1 MDTSTD
7 LLAAVLA
14 ETDTDHWRRRSH
26 HEQAR
31 YIAAALSLG
40 SAHRGP
46 STPAPGHPAEPD
58 HTIEDWVHRAE
69 LHDLAEDEQHALQS
83 LLTTY
88 GLPRGIIPSP
98 WGRALGQLIAVTG
111 PTHRRALARAFPDWI
126 VWAEALETPGLRQRL
141 LDAVDNA

>member
-1 MDTSTD
+1 MDISID

-31 YIAAALSLG
+31 YITAALSLG
-40 SAHRGP
+40 TAHPGP
-46 STPAPGHPAEPD
+46 RAAPPGRAAEAE
-58 HTIEDWVHRAE
+58 HTIEEWVCRAE
-69 LHDLAEDEQHALQS
+69 RHDLAEDEQHALQS

-88 GLPRGIIPSP
+88 GLSGGTIPSP
-98 WGRALGQLIAVTG
+98 WGRALGELIAVTG

-141 LDAVDNA
+141 LAAVDNA

>member
-1 MDTSTD
+1 MDISVD

-40 SAHRGP
+40 TAHRGP
-46 STPAPGHPAEPD
+46 GAAPPGRAAEPEQ
-58 HTIEDWVHRAE
+58 TIEDWVWRAE

-88 GLPRGIIPSP
+88 GLRGGTNPSP
-98 WGRALGQLIAVTG
+98 WGRALGELIAVTG
-111 PTHRRALARAFPDWI
+111 PAHRRALARAFPDWV
-126 VWAEALETPGLRQRL
+126 VWAEALDTPRLRQRL
-141 LDAVDNA
+141 LAAVDNA